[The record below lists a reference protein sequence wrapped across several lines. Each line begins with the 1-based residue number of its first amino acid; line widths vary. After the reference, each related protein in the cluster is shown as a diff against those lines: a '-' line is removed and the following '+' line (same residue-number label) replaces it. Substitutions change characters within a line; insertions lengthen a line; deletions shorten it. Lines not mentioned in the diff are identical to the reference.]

1 MAVDQD
7 IAKHT
12 KRTIEILGSR
22 EHGILHKLREMA
34 LEVVTIVFAVTLSIW
49 LHGVSE
55 HHHQQQEVRTFLL
68 GLKQDLRDDVERLGF
83 LSEAYKGY
91 DANFAFMADLPP
103 KQPADLEKFKAG
115 YAKLNE
121 NAFFLPNA
129 SRYEGF
135 KSSGKLTNIEDAQM
149 LTDILSLYQDMR
161 PQIGFSEGGWKR
173 RHEVLRAYL
182 EQQELDFGDDPG
194 QLYKSVTAPKARRIL
209 QRVAASPQLYD
220 RYAQYQKVA
229 RRVIAAIDKAYPDAA
244 GS

>member
-68 GLKQDLRDDVERLGF
+68 GLKQDLKDDVERLGF
-83 LSEAYKGY
+83 LRDAYKGY
-91 DANFAFMADLPP
+91 DANFAYMASLPP
-103 KQPADLEKFKAG
+103 GAVTDAGKFKAG
-115 YAKLNE
+115 YFKLNE
-121 NAFFLPNA
+121 NAFFLPNS

-149 LTDILSLYQDMR
+149 LNDILNLYQDLR

-173 RHEVLRAYL
+173 RHDLLRAYL
-182 EQQELDFGDDPG
+182 EEQELEHGDEPG
-194 QLYKSVTAPKARRIL
+194 QLYRSITAPKAKRIL

-220 RYAQYQKVA
+220 RYEVYQKVA